1 MSAITTHCP
10 ALTHLAL
17 RWMGPSGDPVDHD
30 HTDRPMWREQAEVL
44 APLLAQVGPR
54 LRQLELFS
62 MAAWFPS
69 VYQLLPSWTALESLS
84 LRIASDYLV
93 VPVVTQTGI
102 LSHVCQ
108 LTQLRSL
115 SMELDCRYA
124 SVEDDMNDNAAVP
137 VHDPSSLRHLIS
149 ALTALAR
156 LDLDLPHY

>member
-1 MSAITTHCP
+1 MVPPRPCP
-10 ALTHLAL
+10 L
-17 RWMGPSGDPVDHD
+17 PPPYV
-30 HTDRPMWREQAEVL
+30 P
-44 APLLAQVGPR
+44 
-54 LRQLELFS
+54 
-62 MAAWFPS
+62 AA
-69 VYQLLPSWTALESLS
+69 
-84 LRIASDYLV
+84 
-93 VPVVTQTGI
+93 QTGI